1 MFNLLLQMLDD
12 GRLTDSQGRTVNFK
26 NCVVI
31 MTSNLGSDI
40 LLRGIDKEGHLS
52 EDARAQ
58 TMALL
63 RRSFKPELLN
73 RMDEIVLFKPLS
85 AQEIDRIVGLIVE
98 KTAARMAQEGYKL
111 VLTDAARRFIA
122 EESYTPEYGARP
134 VKRYVQQK
142 VETQIA
148 RMIMLGQVPEKG
160 TVRVDAQGG
169 RLQFTAE

>member
-1 MFNLLLQMLDD
+1 M
-12 GRLTDSQGRTVNFK
+12 
-26 NCVVI
+26 
-31 MTSNLGSDI
+31 
-40 LLRGIDKEGHLS
+40 
-52 EDARAQ
+52 
-58 TMALL
+58 
-63 RRSFKPELLN
+63 
-73 RMDEIVLFKPLS
+73 
-85 AQEIDRIVGLIVE
+85 IVE